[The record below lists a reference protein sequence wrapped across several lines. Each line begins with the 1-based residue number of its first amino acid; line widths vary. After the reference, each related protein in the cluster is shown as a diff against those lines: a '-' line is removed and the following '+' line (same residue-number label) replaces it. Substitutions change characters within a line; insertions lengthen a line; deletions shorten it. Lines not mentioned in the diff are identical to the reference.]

1 MTSLPSRRAAPAAV
15 LETFA
20 RTERVIAFCRVL
32 LAIGTLALV
41 VADPTL
47 PSYRRDLAY
56 PILIFYVGLS
66 GALFALVRGDHVRRE
81 VMAPLTTV
89 IDVIWIALMTLFT
102 ERVASPFFLLNV
114 FVILS
119 VSLRWG
125 LRAAAPATLLL
136 AFMYPLI
143 IYIGRLID
151 PTEFPFHRA
160 QLLRPIY
167 LVPIGY
173 LLGYLGEHE
182 RRSKT
187 KLAFMLGLTL
197 PTRAGTSPGRTMTR
211 IMRQTLRHFGAQRGI
226 LVLHDPDNGRFF
238 TWEVAFDGRR
248 TSVKLRIA
256 ERDPFPLPFLQSTE
270 GMLVNQLVREE
281 RSALCYDISSRAI
294 ARRAI
299 TPDTRL
305 PCDGSAVSLLMAPVM
320 VQHLELRGRA
330 FMVRDHGRKFTRD
343 DLEFLLLLVGQV
355 AGTMESRRLQAKA
368 EEVAVLEERA
378 RIGRDLHD
386 GFIQSLAG
394 IDMRV
399 EACKTWLQ
407 RDPARLPRELDQ
419 LQQAVERGYKEV
431 RHFLNVLRTTSR
443 PTADLGAAIDRL
455 ATEFANGDA
464 LRIRVDRPSQTPALP
479 AETTHELAQIVREA
493 LNNAVRH
500 GRATE
505 VTVKLGARTSHVYL
519 AVRDN
524 GGGFNGSAVP
534 DADGFLGPTMQPWS
548 IRERTTAL
556 GGILRVWSRP
566 GEGAEISLTIPTEP
580 FVGAADDS
588 RRNA

>member
-1 MTSLPSRRAAPAAV
+1 MTSVPIRRGAPAAA

-56 PILIFYVGLS
+56 PILIFYVLLS
-66 GALFALVRGDHVRRE
+66 GVLFSLVRGDHVRRE

-89 IDVIWIALMTLFT
+89 IDVVWIAIMTLFT

-143 IYIGRLID
+143 IYFGRLID

-197 PTRAGTSPGRTMTR
+197 PTRSGTSPGRTMTR
-211 IMRQTLRHFGAQRGI
+211 IMRQTLRHFGAQRGV

-238 TWEVAFDGRR
+238 TWEMAFDGRR
-248 TSVKLRIA
+248 SSIKLRIA
-256 ERDPFPLPFLQSTE
+256 ERDPFPLPFLQATE
-270 GMLVNQLVREE
+270 GVLVNQLMRED
-281 RSALCYDISSRAI
+281 RTALCYDISSRTI

-299 TPDTRL
+299 TPGTRL
-305 PCDGSAVSLLMAPVM
+305 PCDTTAVSLLMAPVV

-330 FMVRDHGRKFTRD
+330 FMVRNHGRKFTRD

-355 AGTMESRRLQAKA
+355 AGTLESRRLQAKA

-407 RDPARLPRELDQ
+407 RDPARLPRELDH

-431 RHFLNVLRTTSR
+431 RHFLDVLRATSR
-443 PTADLGAAIDRL
+443 PAADLGAAIDRL

-464 LRIRVDRPSQTPALP
+464 LRVRVDRPSQTPSLP

-500 GRATE
+500 GRASE
-505 VTVKLGARTSHVYL
+505 VTVKLGARASHVHL

-524 GGGFNGSAVP
+524 GGGFNGTAVA
-534 DADGFLGPTMQPWS
+534 DAEGFLGPSMQPWS

-566 GEGAEISLTIPTEP
+566 GEGAEISLTIPT
-580 FVGAADDS
+580 ADP
-588 RRNA
+588 RRDA